1 MIDDDDGKDEDIDEM
16 ESEFQIED
24 EENSLNKFPLYSIY
38 NVRGNFNFKIEED
51 VRMRFILK
59 AREEHIPPYRLFKM
73 VVDLFLNEDEKLKEL
88 IDENIR
94 TKSRTKKFFKVRS
107 KQKEEGTQTISEL
120 EMTQEWID
128 KLYDFWEE
136 EEEG

>member
-73 VVDLFLNEDEKLKEL
+73 VVDLFLNEDEKFKEL